1 MKNIFITICFLLTI
15 TIFSQEKI
23 SLQQEISL
31 DEAITIAQK
40 NSPDYKALLNEN
52 QASYWRYRRFKAG
65 FLPQLRFDATLPQ
78 YRNSVNRITLD
89 DGSDG
94 FRRTNQIRFD
104 GTLSLNQNI
113 ALTGG
118 TVSISSQF
126 ERVDV
131 SEPFEATNFAVI
143 PFSLNYRQGSLFY
156 NDFKWQ
162 KRIEPLI
169 YEEAKREF
177 IETMEQI
184 SFNTSRRYFALLK
197 AQIQSKIAKSNYS
210 NQDTLFQISKGRFK
224 MGKIAENDLLQI
236 ELSVLNSENDVIT
249 NEINFKRSSQNLS
262 RYLVLDTE
270 DILLATPEELTLFTV
285 TVEKALE
292 EAKANRKAVIE
303 FRRRRLQAERDVA
316 EVRGSN
322 RVQMS
327 LTANFGIS
335 QQGNEFNNLF
345 QDYNQQ
351 QNVMLSLGIPIL
363 DWGVSKSRR
372 KLVEANKDLVNTN
385 IEIQE
390 QEFEQ
395 EIYLHVLN
403 WQNQR
408 NFLNTAK
415 KAQEIALKRYEIAK
429 KRFVLGK
436 ISITDLNIALQEQD
450 RSVLQYL
457 NSLEKF
463 WTDYYILR
471 QLTLFDFIKNKK
483 IEVADI
489 IYD

>member
-1 MKNIFITICFLLTI
+1 MKKIFTTICFLLSI
-15 TIFSQEKI
+15 TIFSQEQLVSQKQI
-23 SLQQEISL
+23 TLE
-31 DEAITIAQK
+31 EAIEIAQK
-40 NSPDYKALLNEN
+40 NSPDYKALLNQN

-104 GTLSLNQNI
+104 GELSLNQNI
-113 ALTGG
+113 GFTGG

-143 PFSLNYRQGSLFY
+143 PFSLNYRQNSLFY
-156 NDFKWQ
+156 NEFKWQ

-197 AQIQSKIAKSNYS
+197 AQIQSKIAKSNFS
-210 NQDTLFQISKGRFK
+210 NQDTLFQMSKGRYK

-270 DILLATPEELTLFTV
+270 NILLSTPNELTLFTV
-285 TVEKALE
+285 TIEKALE
-292 EAKANRKAVIE
+292 EARANRKAVIE

-316 EVRGSN
+316 EVRGNN
-322 RVQMS
+322 RIQMS

-345 QDYNQQ
+345 NDYNQQ
-351 QNVMLSLGIPIL
+351 QNVTLSLGIPIL

-372 KLVEANKDLVNTN
+372 KLVEANKDLINTN

-436 ISITDLNIALQEQD
+436 INITDLNIALQEQD

>member
-1 MKNIFITICFLLTI
+1 MKKIFTTICFLLTI

-23 SLQQEISL
+23 TLQQEISL
-31 DEAITIAQK
+31 KEAITIAQK

>member
-1 MKNIFITICFLLTI
+1 MKKIFTTICFLLTI
-15 TIFSQEKI
+15 TIFSQEQI
-23 SLQQEISL
+23 TFQQQITLE
-31 DEAITIAQK
+31 EAIDIAQK
-40 NSPDYKALLNEN
+40 NSPDYKALLNQN

-104 GTLSLNQNI
+104 GELSLNQNI

-131 SEPFEATNFAVI
+131 SEPFVATNFAVI
-143 PFSLNYRQGSLFY
+143 PFSLNYRQNSLFY

-249 NEINFKRSSQNLS
+249 NEINFKRTSQNLS

-270 DILLATPEELTLFTV
+270 DILLSTPEELTLFNV

-303 FRRRRLQAERDVA
+303 FRRRRLQAEQDVA
-316 EVRGSN
+316 EVRGNN

-327 LTANFGIS
+327 LRANFGIS

-345 QDYNQQ
+345 NEYNQQ
-351 QNVMLSLGIPIL
+351 QNVTLSLGIPIL

-436 ISITDLNIALQEQD
+436 INITDLNIALQEQD

-471 QLTLFDFIKNKK
+471 QLTLYDFIKNKK

>member
-1 MKNIFITICFLLTI
+1 MKKILFTLCFTVSI
-15 TIFSQEKI
+15 AVFS
-23 SLQQEISL
+23 QQEITL
-31 DEAITIAQK
+31 KEAISIAQK
-40 NSPDYKALLNEN
+40 NSPDYKALLNQN
-52 QASYWRYRRFKAG
+52 QASYWRYRNFKAG
-65 FLPQLRFDATLPQ
+65 FLPQLRLDATLPR
-78 YRNSVNRITLD
+78 YSNSVNRLTNDNGQDIFVRSNQASF
-89 DGSDG
+89 DGS
-94 FRRTNQIRFD
+94 
-104 GTLSLNQNI
+104 LSLNQNI

-118 TVSISSQF
+118 TISISSQL

-131 SEPFEATNFAVI
+131 FGENESTGFSVI
-143 PFSLNYRQGSLFY
+143 PFSLNYRQNSLFY
-156 NDFKWQ
+156 NPFKWQ
-162 KRIEPLI
+162 KKIEPLI

-177 IETMEQI
+177 IERMERI
-184 SFNTSRRYFALLK
+184 SLNTSRRYFALLK
-197 AQIQSKIAKSNYS
+197 AQVQSRIAKSNFS
-210 NQDTLFQISKGRFK
+210 NQDTLFQISKGRYK

-270 DILLATPEELTLFTV
+270 NILLSTPEELTTFTV
-285 TVEKALE
+285 TVEKALQ
-292 EAKANRKAVIE
+292 EARENRKAVIE
-303 FRRRRLQAERDVA
+303 FRRRRLEAEQDVA
-316 EVRGSN
+316 EVKGNN
-322 RVQMS
+322 RLQMS
-327 LTANFGIS
+327 LRANFGIS
-335 QQGNEFNNLF
+335 QQGQVFNDLF
-345 QDYNQQ
+345 QEFNQQ
-351 QNVMLSLGIPIL
+351 QNVVLSLGVPIL

-385 IEIQE
+385 IEIEE

-408 NFLNTAK
+408 NFLKTAK

-429 KRFVLGK
+429 KRFVMGK
-436 ISITDLNIALQEQD
+436 INITDLNIALQEQD

-463 WTDYYILR
+463 WIDYYTLR
-471 QLTLFDFIKNKK
+471 RLTLYDFIENKK

-489 IYD
+489 VYD

>member
-1 MKNIFITICFLLTI
+1 MKKLLFLLCFVFT
-15 TIFSQEKI
+15 I
-23 SLQQEISL
+23 SLCSQKQITLEQ
-31 DEAITIAQK
+31 AINIAQK
-40 NSPDYKALLNEN
+40 NSPDYKALLNQN
-52 QASYWRYRRFKAG
+52 QASYWRYRNFKAG
-65 FLPQLRFDATLPQ
+65 FLPQLRLDATLPQ
-78 YRNSVNRITLD
+78 YSNSVNRL
-89 DGSDG
+89 
-94 FRRTNQIRFD
+94 TNDNGQDIFVRSNQARVD
-104 GTLSLNQNI
+104 GTLSLNQN

-118 TVSISSQF
+118 TVSLSSQL

-131 SEPFEATNFAVI
+131 FGNNASTGFAVV
-143 PFSLNYRQGSLFY
+143 PFSINYRQNSLFY
-156 NDFKWQ
+156 NPFKWQ
-162 KRIEPLI
+162 KRIEPLV
-169 YEEAKREF
+169 YEEAKRDF
-177 IETMEQI
+177 IERMEQI
-184 SFNTSRRYFALLK
+184 SLNTSRRYFALLK
-197 AQIQSKIAKSNYS
+197 SQVQRRIANSNFS
-210 NQDTLFQISKGRFK
+210 NQDTLFQISKGRFR

-249 NEINFKRSSQNLS
+249 NEVNFKRASQNLS

-270 DILLATPEELTLFTV
+270 NILLSVPKELTTFTV

-292 EAKANRKAVIE
+292 EAKNNRKAVIE
-303 FRRRRLQAERDVA
+303 FRRRRLQAEQEVA
-316 EVRGSN
+316 EVKGNN
-322 RVQMS
+322 RLQMR
-327 LTANFGIS
+327 LRANFGIS
-335 QQGNEFNNLF
+335 QQGAVFNDLF
-345 QDYNQQ
+345 QDFNQQ
-351 QNVMLSLGIPIL
+351 QNVTLSLGIPIL

-385 IEIQE
+385 IEIDK

-408 NFLNTAK
+408 NFLKTAK

-436 ISITDLNIALQEQD
+436 ITITDLNIALQEQD

-463 WTDYYILR
+463 WTDYYTLR
-471 QLTLFDFIKNKK
+471 RLTLYDFVKNKK

>member
-1 MKNIFITICFLLTI
+1 MKKKLFYFLFLFSLSL
-15 TIFSQEKI
+15 FSQQRITLE
-23 SLQQEISL
+23 
-31 DEAITIAQK
+31 EAIAIAQK
-40 NSPDYKALLNEN
+40 NSPDYKALLNQN
-52 QASYWRYRRFKAG
+52 QASYWRFRNYKAG
-65 FLPQLRFDATLPQ
+65 FLPQLRLDATLPR
-78 YRNSVNRITLD
+78 YANSVNRL
-89 DGSDG
+89 
-94 FRRTNQIRFD
+94 TNDSGQDIFVRSNQASFD
-104 GTLSLNQNI
+104 GALSLNQNI
-113 ALTGG
+113 SLTGG
-118 TVSISSQF
+118 TISISSQL

-131 SEPFEATNFAVI
+131 FGNNTSTGFSVI
-143 PFSLNYRQGSLFY
+143 PFSLNYRQNSLFY
-156 NDFKWQ
+156 NPFKWQ
-162 KRIEPLI
+162 KKIEPLI

-177 IETMEQI
+177 IERMEQI
-184 SFNTSRRYFALLK
+184 SSNTSRLYFSLLK
-197 AQIQSKIAKSNYS
+197 AQIRTKIAKSNLS
-210 NQDTLFQISKGRFK
+210 NQDTLFQISKGRYK

-236 ELSVLNSENDVIT
+236 ELSVLNSENDVIS

-270 DILLATPEELTLFTV
+270 NILLSTPKELTSFTV

-292 EAKANRKAVIE
+292 EAKSNRKAVIE
-303 FRRRRLQAERDVA
+303 FRRKRLQAAQDVA
-316 EVRGSN
+316 EVKGNN

-327 LTANFGIS
+327 LRANFGIS
-335 QQGNEFNNLF
+335 QQGSVFNNLF
-345 QDYNQQ
+345 QDFNQQ
-351 QNVMLSLGIPIL
+351 QNVVLSLGVPIL

-385 IEIQE
+385 IEIEE

-408 NFLNTAK
+408 NFLKTAK

-436 ISITDLNIALQEQD
+436 INITDLNIALQEQD

-471 QLTLFDFIKNKK
+471 RLTLYDFIKNEK
-483 IEVADI
+483 IKVADI